1 MKECGT
7 PNVPAFSALRAK
19 QTQLTKELGVWT
31 SHHMSA
37 MGHRFSANAPAET
50 FRLDFANPFVR
61 PHMEFYPEVSSCVSE
76 FWQAGKLLNEDV
88 LDRLQPM
95 WADWTRAKHR
105 HYYVKELARL
115 ENNQLVIPLMWYRKD
130 GAIWADAYNVTQEG
144 GVRVR
149 SAMDSSTI
157 VTIRATDLRHNV
169 LDLQAQGLNI
179 QFTQDS
185 PDALKEMPHPLRKI
199 AKGRAMFS
207 VNMMVWSDD
216 VSGNRSKQYN
226 PHTNV
231 YLANLSLP
239 HRKLQQEYFVRFCST
254 SPHASSS
261 EQMNAVVENIG
272 ENNWHE
278 TYDCELNEE
287 VMFRIIPR
295 LLPADNPQQSETCS
309 HIGLKGNFF
318 CRRCGVGGKNEVK
331 ESNEGYHALFS
342 PGTPRTPQET
352 VAAIEEQLRAA
363 CLGVQETVNTL
374 QAQTGVKDKIAQHW
388 ISILVPKARELQAQ
402 RIRNTHTCDAR
413 LRNDHIPAEVKQT
426 IRHELTESIQ
436 CELFAWL
443 IQQPPA
449 SFNALPPSSPL
460 RNTLRPGDHYNPL
473 LGQRSL
479 NVHRDTPGEI
489 LHTYLL
495 GQDKYV
501 WYGTSSTW
509 TDKKDSLFAVRLQSS
524 STDGLSIPPIR
535 AQYLVQYKNSLIG
548 KHFKV
553 LQQVGVFHLYG
564 PDLCTPLMYQLW
576 KATGELGAMLWMHTI
591 RDMDEYLED
600 LEILIA
606 NVLDIWAEVDPARI
620 IVKAKLHVLA
630 HTPQDVRMFGP
641 AILYSTE
648 VFECWNAIFRLCS
661 VLSNHHAPSQD
672 IARTL
677 ADVERF
683 KHQVS
688 GGWWK
693 NEHGVYVTA
702 GEHVRTFM
710 LQNTSLQRRLGW
722 AEPSSRVKGKLSTL
736 PATYPI
742 LTWQQAVRDYFP
754 ASVSDSIPGP
764 PNSNSEEMW
773 YPCKHLI
780 AHSEDIAKEDSWV
793 FFRHLPPGEQLGR
806 IKRIVTLHRCLGT
819 DGPCIRNGSLAV
831 IKQYEVA
838 GEPDARL
845 NMPVLTAHKDE
856 PFILVNPQVIEQ
868 DILFVFNAQ
877 HDCEMGSCKPN
888 AHEFVRE
895 ERQLTERTTVA
906 LKHTDFDRY
915 LMNMHA
921 LHNAD
926 LIRQSLPRHLWKP
939 VPYLKDRAA
948 SHAQFAEKVRE
959 VRPAKRAEAVTKAA
973 ETRARKQAAAAARAQ
988 EQGSRSR

>member
-1 MKECGT
+1 MTSGTGSPGSSSVPPVENLCLAEQFSGPDVQTQPMNLPGLSLDSEYDPFADIFATGDGGICDADGRPIEISAGIEFGTSSIRLASQIREQIDTGMLDLSRTINMDNVDELFDDDLTLSSVAQRELLSENIEATLLGHADFEEGETGDARWLRLSDDHMKTILWVMKECGT

-144 GVRVR
+144 GVRGTSNTSSESEPCVDLLR
-149 SAMDSSTI
+149 VDSSTI

-495 GQDKYV
+495 GQDK
-501 WYGTSSTW
+501 
-509 TDKKDSLFAVRLQSS
+509 
-524 STDGLSIPPIR
+524 
-535 AQYLVQYKNSLIG
+535 
-548 KHFKV
+548 
-553 LQQVGVFHLYG
+553 
-564 PDLCTPLMYQLW
+564 
-576 KATGELGAMLWMHTI
+576 
-591 RDMDEYLED
+591 
-600 LEILIA
+600 
-606 NVLDIWAEVDPARI
+606 
-620 IVKAKLHVLA
+620 
-630 HTPQDVRMFGP
+630 
-641 AILYSTE
+641 
-648 VFECWNAIFRLCS
+648 
-661 VLSNHHAPSQD
+661 
-672 IARTL
+672 
-677 ADVERF
+677 
-683 KHQVS
+683 
-688 GGWWK
+688 
-693 NEHGVYVTA
+693 
-702 GEHVRTFM
+702 
-710 LQNTSLQRRLGW
+710 
-722 AEPSSRVKGKLSTL
+722 
-736 PATYPI
+736 
-742 LTWQQAVRDYFP
+742 
-754 ASVSDSIPGP
+754 
-764 PNSNSEEMW
+764 
-773 YPCKHLI
+773 
-780 AHSEDIAKEDSWV
+780 
-793 FFRHLPPGEQLGR
+793 
-806 IKRIVTLHRCLGT
+806 
-819 DGPCIRNGSLAV
+819 
-831 IKQYEVA
+831 
-838 GEPDARL
+838 
-845 NMPVLTAHKDE
+845 
-856 PFILVNPQVIEQ
+856 
-868 DILFVFNAQ
+868 
-877 HDCEMGSCKPN
+877 
-888 AHEFVRE
+888 
-895 ERQLTERTTVA
+895 
-906 LKHTDFDRY
+906 
-915 LMNMHA
+915 
-921 LHNAD
+921 
-926 LIRQSLPRHLWKP
+926 
-939 VPYLKDRAA
+939 
-948 SHAQFAEKVRE
+948 
-959 VRPAKRAEAVTKAA
+959 
-973 ETRARKQAAAAARAQ
+973 
-988 EQGSRSR
+988 